1 LEFEGCGVEF
11 KSWGWSLW
19 FEVCDLGCGV
29 GVCGSGFWFV
39 VRGLALIIWGLQVVG
54 LRFCVCGIQFCC
66 LGVICG

>member
-29 GVCGSGFWFV
+29 GVCGSGFSVNNLGFASS
-39 VRGLALIIWGLQVVG
+39 GFQVLCMRYTILLCRRYLWLSVW
-54 LRFCVCGIQFCC
+54 V
-66 LGVICG
+66 